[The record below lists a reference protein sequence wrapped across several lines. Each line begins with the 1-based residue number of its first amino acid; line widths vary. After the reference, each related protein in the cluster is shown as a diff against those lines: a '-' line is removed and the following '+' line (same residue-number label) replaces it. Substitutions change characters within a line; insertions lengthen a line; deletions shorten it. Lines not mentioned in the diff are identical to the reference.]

1 MIIKVVA
8 AGANDF
14 QKMYRYDKGE
24 FIVGVDAGLQVLL
37 DMGIEAD
44 LAIGDFDSLEKG
56 KIKAREVHTFPS
68 KKDKSDLA
76 LALDFLVKKDFE
88 RIEIYNA
95 TGLRL
100 DHFLSAI
107 FDLAHFADER
117 IVIIDAHNGIFVAP
131 NSIELHKKDVKEYY
145 ISFFSLYP
153 ETVITLEGFKYPLE
167 NYPLQMLENLTL
179 SNELVNEVG
188 KVTINKP
195 ILVMVTND
203 DSKQKQ

>member
-14 QKMYRYDKGE
+14 AKLYRYDKGE
-24 FIVGVDAGLQVLL
+24 YIVGVDAGLQVLH

-44 LAIGDFDSLEKG
+44 LAIGDFDSLEKE

-76 LALDFLVKKDFE
+76 LALDFLTKKDFE

-100 DHFLSAI
+100 DHFFSAI
-107 FDLAHFADER
+107 FDLAHFEDER
-117 IVIIDAHNGIFVAP
+117 IVIIDANNGIFVAP
-131 NSIELHKKDVKEYY
+131 KSLELHKKDVLDYY
-145 ISFFSLYP
+145 ISFFSIYP
-153 ETVITLEGFKYPLE
+153 ETILTLEGFKYPLD
-167 NYPLQMLENLTL
+167 NYPLQVLDNLTL
-179 SNELVNEVG
+179 SNELVEEVG

-203 DSKQKQ
+203 NTKQKQ